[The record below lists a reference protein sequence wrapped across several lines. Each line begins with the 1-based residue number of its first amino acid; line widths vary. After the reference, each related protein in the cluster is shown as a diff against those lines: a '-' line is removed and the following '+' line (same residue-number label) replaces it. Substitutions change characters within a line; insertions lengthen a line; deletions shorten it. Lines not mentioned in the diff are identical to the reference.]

1 MPLSQMFLS
10 DMPLYMFVD
19 LGCLMY
25 KRPPLLMQLF
35 ERGHIFLAICAQV
48 CGLGFAPPYRR
59 SCLHGANVSSMD
71 PHMIL
76 LQLCLNVMIKLA
88 AAECLVQGPPE
99 VYGRKQAMW
108 IACLGIIDKGS
119 ELHKCYEIR
128 MITQVT
134 YE

>member
-1 MPLSQMFLS
+1 MPHVQEAT
-10 DMPLYMFVD
+10 FVD
-19 LGCLMY
+19 ATVRKG
-25 KRPPLLMQLF
+25 P
-35 ERGHIFLAICAQV
+35 HIFSDLCTGMWIGV
-48 CGLGFAPPYRR
+48 CPPPYRR